1 LVSTPVKK
9 KDLSVSEQSQPVP
22 AKAMG
27 SSSADGSL
35 GTPPTV
41 RPQKKLTQEDLENIS
56 NTDIKDMSG
65 KVVFSKAKQ
74 EEAKKTLTRISEEK
88 KVLESEKKKYSDV
101 FDRQLKIK
109 PKPAESQYLNDRLA
123 SINTS
128 LINKTEEYVVPE
140 MEYQFGDLGFKFE
153 ETGAMGD
160 YMKVTAPNGKTI
172 EVSLDNFLSSKSSK
186 QAETLKSFIKTNAP
200 AKGLFVLENTLR
212 EQDKKFNSQKDV
224 DNSIKS
230 ITKEVNDLN
239 QRQKQFL
246 AKTESLE
253 KEVEEF
259 GNTEE
264 IEKKRLALMS
274 EMKSLL
280 SEEEKI
286 KARGQRLNAAVAKY
300 GISEAKKGGWSG
312 GIWDSF
318 NRGIGKMTS
327 GITSLISDVQ
337 TEIMPAGYGMS
348 PKDLKNVSID
358 IAKKIGVTPPSE
370 KQSVEE
376 WKKTLT
382 EDQLDQWED
391 EVDDVIKKDIKGR
404 VLPYVRI
411 GAEEIFGD
419 PETTKQWSD
428 LKKESFWGGAILGLS
443 ESLPAMIGGSGPAG
457 WAQRTAQ
464 MYAQVSDGVMEEM
477 EKDPDFANISE
488 NEKLAVTLPIGIT
501 SAVLEAYGLRNVLAS
516 KGVINSITMSV
527 LGRAG
532 ANTSARTF
540 RELVEN
546 EVESKLAKGLLT
558 VTAAGIAEFETGAAQ
573 ELSESTFKSV
583 YNKIKE
589 KNMFNTPDSKMDLLE
604 NVLVAGAQEAVGG
617 FILGVPT
624 GVSTAYSEKGF
635 LKMDDITFTT
645 FENMAN
651 DDKMQSAYIANLKQ
665 QIAQG
670 IITVAQG
677 KEQLNNYR
685 NSVGLFRQLPD
696 GLTTEQKK
704 EAMNLLKEKRD
715 LETYVNGKDAALVVK
730 QKNRITEINDSL
742 TKLSETN
749 AIQEQS
755 TAAVPVQPETGVSE
769 TVEEGV
775 PQPKTEVVTEK
786 STEEEIADIEKEIE
800 DYKEDAYK
808 RDAEQEVYGYKKERD
823 GNQVKG
829 NFFIG
834 NDGVLYKRYDFG
846 AGGIVFIEEDK
857 SKAYDDLKRVNQR
870 DVKSSKDMRALTN
883 NEALPLVL
891 ENVRKTEVRNP
902 NYFNQSL
909 KDKYDKLEEL
919 KNKPEV
925 VTEQVTE
932 EEVKDFDLKLPENKN
947 NISVSDSSNGFILID
962 SETNQPVEVF
972 NENAGENKGISKF
985 YDTKEQAEARI
996 EELKSVSNTGV
1007 YQYEGTTYTVTDN
1020 GITSVDE
1027 NGNETMYP
1035 IEKIDEV
1042 VSKGEKISESVA
1054 PQTIITE
1061 QVAEPQDVLLGQ
1073 DIAEQLGL
1081 PPAPEGL
1088 DIVSEPAPVVET
1100 PAVADLLELDTTD
1113 KTKLQRVLDY
1123 LDKADSAWDLDPNEL
1138 NDVTRV
1144 MAATTA
1150 KAVIKALKVLVN
1162 AGITLQEAIKRVS
1175 AEQKVTPDQII
1186 EAMNIVSKINEN
1198 KAEGVS
1204 EFDLP
1209 GYNRMVGEIEGI
1221 IEKSKKRRVSADK
1234 IADNV
1239 MSYVMGSKV
1248 YEDATD
1254 VQREALVREVRKR
1267 FGLKEKSAPS
1277 VGKLFGKIK
1286 DIKKITMTEKDA
1298 LIKQIKDTAKGA
1310 KDAISASRRIAD
1322 QLSKDVKELASSGKI
1337 TAKQAANIISK
1348 MSKVNVFNDASVS
1361 NFVDY
1366 MSKVFADAEYDNKI
1380 NVAKS
1385 KLKKAL
1391 KNTATKL
1398 GMADGLI
1405 GPMQT
1410 LFSVNPNMIP
1420 IDKLNR
1426 YLELVDMMSER
1437 STVLSLE
1444 EISTV
1449 TRDVQSILDEI
1460 NNERSLAESLA
1471 YRFNYSQNIVVEDGK
1486 INYAASLKKMVENG
1500 DITQDEADI
1509 MTKYKKIIF
1518 PQVSDSG
1525 MTEQEIEDEKQVLVR
1540 EVRRANVDANTL
1552 PSRLQRGLAKKIA
1565 MLTKSQAIKKLS
1577 NTDLKNLLK
1586 VIDNINNGYLPH
1598 YAELI
1603 AEKIESIEDSETGI
1617 KAVKKAKFPAL
1628 STLYAKAKSKITKK
1642 DFVLEMIRRNPM
1654 DYIDQVFGNF
1664 RTKDLYNSILKKSA
1678 EAQAKFEYELKNVQ
1692 ERLSNAENKIAKSFS
1707 MDPNKTLMS
1716 KFKIMTYMI
1725 QLEYESNPD
1734 NKQVNPASQYIAETI
1749 KKINRQKTKFGDSDA
1764 KMLEKIMEDYSV
1776 DGEIDIQKLYDSFNS
1791 AEKEAIRTIIEINE
1805 SLAEKAAYTAA
1816 VIRGQKMSPLNNYIH
1831 LNVISDDRGT
1841 DLASGASF
1849 ADSYNNSLRPST
1861 KAKSLIE
1868 RTPGAKALNF
1878 DVFTSVHQGSKYVL
1892 MDYHLTAPIRTAR
1905 KTMNRVE
1912 SEMEDSGTVT
1922 KEQRK
1927 VMNAINDAFEE
1938 AVDRLI
1944 SNSYMETSIGED
1956 VADEISRQGYRSIL
1970 AGTGRFVGEFLSNVG
1985 FVVINDPFSFM
1996 EGLRYKDVI
2005 MSDSAAQIMSNVN
2018 SKEINRIFP
2027 SETLSGRLIDT
2038 NILSQANGIRG
2049 GVSKGF
2055 IRNKAEQVWNLTGK
2069 KYKNAVELTSD
2080 VLISTPDKI
2089 IMRPFWF
2096 GSFASK
2102 FEEITGRK
2110 IDFEKIANNDEAY
2123 MDANK
2128 EAIEEAKNS
2137 ADQKSVIMGAS
2148 NNAFTGLLKGGIKPN
2163 QSPYIRAF
2171 NNFNNFMTRFLIY
2184 EYVSARTGIMAAIGN
2199 GSMSRKEGVALLAA
2213 VTTRMTVYSLM
2224 TKALGSGLIGLLFG
2238 DDDDDEEK
2246 SLDKT
2251 AGQALVSSFTSLAFG
2266 RDFGN
2271 ATKTIVNYG
2280 LERINEEHLGFLREG
2295 EYDPYKDAIQFTAVP
2310 VDKKGEQTDLFDYY
2324 KNFTGAFG
2332 PSVKTLDLIVK
2343 TYSDKEKK
2351 EASAIERQ
2359 ERVKSERI
2367 PLEVLGNLGYVPL
2380 YKEIRKEL
2388 LKDIY
2393 KDLDKKK
2400 ETDTDLTTE
2409 ELDEVNTLN
2418 DLLETER
2425 DSKTK
2430 RVIKRKLNEI
2440 LYNSKEDKEAKKALK
2455 KKLLNGYKNQEDLKR
2470 YDRETWEKN
2479 FGENSKWYKE
2489 NEPEREVNKKLEE
2502 IKRAKMDEEYNY
2514 IETSEEDYK
2523 FGPQKKKSGGYKFG
2537 AQ

>member
-1 LVSTPVKK
+1 
-9 KDLSVSEQSQPVP
+9 
-22 AKAMG
+22 
-27 SSSADGSL
+27 
-35 GTPPTV
+35 
-41 RPQKKLTQEDLENIS
+41 
-56 NTDIKDMSG
+56 
-65 KVVFSKAKQ
+65 
-74 EEAKKTLTRISEEK
+74 
-88 KVLESEKKKYSDV
+88 
-101 FDRQLKIK
+101 
-109 PKPAESQYLNDRLA
+109 LA

-128 LINKTEEYVVPE
+128 LINKTQEYVVPE

-186 QAETLKSFIKTNAP
+186 QAETLKSFIKTNTP

-274 EMKSLL
+274 EMRSLL

-558 VTAAGIAEFETGAAQ
+558 ITAAGVAEFETGAAQ

-749 AIQEQS
+749 AIQEQI

-769 TVEEGV
+769 TVEEGISE
-775 PQPKTEVVTEK
+775 P
-786 STEEEIADIEKEIE
+786 
-800 DYKEDAYK
+800 
-808 RDAEQEVYGYKKERD
+808 
-823 GNQVKG
+823 
-829 NFFIG
+829 
-834 NDGVLYKRYDFG
+834 
-846 AGGIVFIEEDK
+846 
-857 SKAYDDLKRVNQR
+857 
-870 DVKSSKDMRALTN
+870 
-883 NEALPLVL
+883 
-891 ENVRKTEVRNP
+891 
-902 NYFNQSL
+902 
-909 KDKYDKLEEL
+909 
-919 KNKPEV
+919 KPEV
-925 VTEQVTE
+925 VTEQPTQE
-932 EEVKDFDLKLPENKN
+932 EEVDVDLTLPENID
-947 NISVSDSSNGFILID
+947 NITVGESSNGFILVNSD
-962 SETNQPVEVF
+962 TNRPIEVF
-972 NENAGENKGISKF
+972 NDNAGENSGISKP
-985 YDTKEQAEARI
+985 YDTREEAEARI
-996 EELKSVSNTGV
+996 EELKVQPTQEIDLGLDIPENPLMDI
-1007 YQYEGTTYTVTDN
+1007 ETTDKALFDMSQNEESSADFGPQWYN
-1020 GITSVDE
+1020 ITE
-1027 NGNETMYP
+1027 NL
-1035 IEKIDEV
+1035 I
-1042 VSKGEKISESVA
+1042 GEKIFDDRLNDENYSPYTIVSEEYHKAKVDGSNPELVDA
-1054 PQTIITE
+1054 VESLLAPKIEVTQPQTIITE
-1061 QVAEPQDVLLGQ
+1061 QVSEPQDVLLGQ

-1088 DIVSEPAPVVET
+1088 DIVSEPAPTTKTKVYHGGQISGIESINESGPLFVTEDKDEAIDYAIGNEGNVSVAEIDMSKIGDEDVARTILKDMGYPEEYMLQELIDPRFEESYIGDENVNKLYAEIERQGYDGIKFTDSGINKRTVENIFLVNPKKTLKDSGLNNSIITTEGNAYDLLEQGYNPVVNGDVIENITEDELGELFRYSRTIEMTNVNPTKQTPAVET
-1100 PAVADLLELDTTD
+1100 TAVADLLELDTTD
-1113 KTKLQRVLDY
+1113 KTNLQRVADFLDR
-1123 LDKADSAWDLDPNEL
+1123 LDSALDIDPNEL

-1144 MAATTA
+1144 MTVTTA
-1150 KAVIKALKVLVN
+1150 KAVIKALKALVN
-1162 AGITLQEAIKRVS
+1162 AGITLQEAINRVS
-1175 AEQKVTPDQII
+1175 AEQKVTPEQIVD
-1186 EAMNIVSKINEN
+1186 AMNIVSKINEN

-1204 EFDLP
+1204 EFEAT
-1209 GYNRMVGEIEGI
+1209 GYNQLSREI
-1221 IEKSKKRRVSADK
+1221 
-1234 IADNV
+1234 DN
-1239 MSYVMGSKV
+1239 MIQN
-1248 YEDATD
+1248 DATIDEVLKYVEESD
-1254 VQREALVREVRKR
+1254 VYKNATEVQTELLVREVRKR

-1310 KDAISASRRIAD
+1310 KDAISASKKITA
-1322 QLSKDVKELASSGKI
+1322 QFAKDIKDLASSGKI
-1337 TAKQAANIISK
+1337 TAKQAANIISN

-1540 EVRRANVDANTL
+1540 EVRRANIDANTL

-1849 ADSYNNSLRPST
+1849 ADSYNNSLKPST

-1905 KTMNRVE
+1905 KTMNRIE
-1912 SEMEDSGTVT
+1912 SEMEESGVVT

-2102 FEEITGRK
+2102 FEEITGKK

-2280 LERINEEHLGFLREG
+2280 LERINEEHLDFLREG
-2295 EYDPYKDAIQFTAVP
+2295 KYDPYKDAIQFTAVP

-2393 KDLDKKK
+2393 KDLDNKKGMSTKEKEKIKKLQEFVDGNYSEEIKESASKIIEKMKNPEAYEEEKSKLNEMKKDLLYDEEKDVTYDNVTDLKKYNPKLWRKNFGPGSEWDDLTKDEKKVEKIIKDK
-2400 ETDTDLTTE
+2400 ETKAE
-2409 ELDEVNTLN
+2409 EEKFNYKSGDG
-2418 DLLETER
+2418 
-2425 DSKTK
+2425 KIK
-2430 RVIKRKLNEI
+2430 RIPLIKRK
-2440 LYNSKEDKEAKKALK
+2440 
-2455 KKLLNGYKNQEDLKR
+2455 R
-2470 YDRETWEKN
+2470 
-2479 FGENSKWYKE
+2479 
-2489 NEPEREVNKKLEE
+2489 
-2502 IKRAKMDEEYNY
+2502 
-2514 IETSEEDYK
+2514 YK
-2523 FGPQKKKSGGYKFG
+2523 FGTD
-2537 AQ
+2537 